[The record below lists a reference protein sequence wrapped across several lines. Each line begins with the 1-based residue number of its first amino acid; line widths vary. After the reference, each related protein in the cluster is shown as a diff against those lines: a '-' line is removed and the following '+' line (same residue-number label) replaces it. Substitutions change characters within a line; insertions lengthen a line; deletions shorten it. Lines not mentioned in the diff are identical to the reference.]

1 MRAVFYN
8 LAIFYQVSAEKVG
21 ILGMDGTLYPVDET
35 VLVDDGFPEKKTI
48 LINFLEM
55 SIKIQLVTFNVI
67 QWHSQKSGLVEQ
79 FCTYFCQKSSL
90 KIRFL

>member
-67 QWHSQKSGLVEQ
+67 QWHSSHKFDLCVFLSKKLFEN
-79 FCTYFCQKSSL
+79 
-90 KIRFL
+90 KIFVSK

>member
-48 LINFLEM
+48 LINILEM

-67 QWHSQKSGLVEQ
+67 QWHSSHKLDLCV
-79 FCTYFCQKSSL
+79 
-90 KIRFL
+90 FLSKKLFENEIFVSN